1 MSNVNILIPNNNL
14 DLDSMLNANVSSVSL
29 LKAGHHVWQQSFEA
43 LDFVPQALVE
53 VPLMGWVAAG
63 EPIDACEN
71 DEVVSVPAN
80 MVKRNCYAL
89 RVRGNSMIDDN
100 IQDGDLVV
108 IEKRE
113 SAQNG
118 ETVVAM
124 INYEQVTLKK
134 LYIEADGIR
143 LQPANPDM
151 APIYLRNEHVQI
163 LGIVTGVIRS
173 TDQG

>member
-1 MSNVNILIPNNNL
+1 MSTVNLLIPQTNL
-14 DLDSMLNANVSSVSL
+14 VENFPLKPLSHKSL
-29 LKAGHHVWQQSFEA
+29 AKSGHAIWQQSFEA
-43 LDFVPQALVE
+43 FDFVEQALVD

-63 EPIDACEN
+63 QPIDICAN
-71 DEVVSVPAN
+71 DELISVPAN
-80 MVKRNCYAL
+80 MVRRNCYAL

-100 IQDGDLVV
+100 IQDGDVVV

-113 SAQNG
+113 SAVNG

-124 INYEQVTLKK
+124 INFEKVTLKK
-134 LYIEADGIR
+134 LFIEADGIR

-151 APIYLRNEHVQI
+151 SPIYLRNENVQI

-173 TDQG
+173 TD

>member
-1 MSNVNILIPNNNL
+1 MNNVNMLIPNNNSNRCSSDLPL
-14 DLDSMLNANVSSVSL
+14 DKTAHSVW
-29 LKAGHHVWQQSFEA
+29 KQSFEA
-43 LDFVPQALVE
+43 LDLVEIALVE

-63 EPIDACEN
+63 QPIDVCHN

-100 IQDGDLVV
+100 IQDGDVVV

-113 SAQNG
+113 SANNG

-134 LYIEADGIR
+134 LYIDADGIR

-151 APIYLRNEHVQI
+151 EPIFLRNEHVQI
-163 LGIVTGVIRS
+163 LGIVTGVVRS
-173 TDQG
+173 TG

>member
-1 MSNVNILIPNNNL
+1 MNNVNLLIPKTNL
-14 DLDSMLNANVSSVSL
+14 NCETGVGALAKVGHAVWEQTFDSVEIVEHSL
-29 LKAGHHVWQQSFEA
+29 V
-43 LDFVPQALVE
+43 D

-63 EPIDACEN
+63 QPIDVCDN
-71 DEVVSVPAN
+71 DESVSVPAN

-100 IQDGDLVV
+100 IQDGDVVV

-113 SAQNG
+113 SAVNG

-151 APIYLRNEHVQI
+151 EPIYLRNEHVQI
-163 LGIVTGVIRS
+163 LGIVTGVVRS
-173 TDQG
+173 TD

>member
-1 MSNVNILIPNNNL
+1 MFTVNLLIPKTN
-14 DLDSMLNANVSSVSL
+14 SVENFPLKSL
-29 LKAGHHVWQQSFEA
+29 SKSGHAVWEKSFEA
-43 LDFVPQALVE
+43 FDFIEQSLVE
-53 VPLMGWVAAG
+53 VPLLGWVAAG
-63 EPIDACEN
+63 QPIDVCAN

-100 IQDGDLVV
+100 IQDGDVVV

-113 SAQNG
+113 SAANG

-124 INYEQVTLKK
+124 INFEKVTLKK
-134 LYIEADGIR
+134 LFIEADGIR

-151 APIYLRNEHVQI
+151 APIYLRNENVQI

-173 TDQG
+173 TD